1 MEHFPYQDGLLIT
14 YWNTAVSNNNTRTH
28 PGTGRILPIDAR
40 PAALTW
46 SDGTVA
52 RNRIQS
58 FDSTFGVERTDPIS
72 LHRETAAGM
81 TTLQVPAQAPVSTF
95 NDSDPERYYDAAN
108 PMGSVKVAG
117 VGVTI
122 KVVQTNSTGKMTVQ
136 VNG

>member
-1 MEHFPYQDGLLIT
+1 MEHFAYQDGLLIT

-46 SDGTVA
+46 SDGVVA

-72 LHRETAAGM
+72 LHRETATGM
-81 TTLQVPAQAPVSTF
+81 TTLSVPAQAPVSTF

-122 KVVQTNSTGKMTVQ
+122 RVVQSNSTGKMTVE

>member
-1 MEHFPYQDGLLIT
+1 
-14 YWNTAVSNNNTRTH
+14 
-28 PGTGRILPIDAR
+28 
-40 PAALTW
+40 
-46 SDGTVA
+46 VA

-72 LHRETAAGM
+72 LHRETATGM
-81 TTLQVPAQAPVSTF
+81 TTLSVPAQAPVSTF
-95 NDSDPERYYDAAN
+95 DDSDPERYYDAAN

-122 KVVQTNSTGKMTVQ
+122 RVVQSNSTGKMTVE